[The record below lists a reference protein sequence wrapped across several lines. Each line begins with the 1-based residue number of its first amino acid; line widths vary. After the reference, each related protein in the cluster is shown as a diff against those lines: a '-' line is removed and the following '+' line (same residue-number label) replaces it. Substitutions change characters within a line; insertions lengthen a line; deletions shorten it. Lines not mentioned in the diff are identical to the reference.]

1 MVEILGT
8 EPPKH
13 LPVALS
19 GSRLIPGKLP
29 GDGSCVDVIASVGGE
44 MLAARKDRNTEVIQ
58 QKMMM
63 WLMGVCGYEKK
74 MQ

>member
-44 MLAARKDRNTEVIQ
+44 MSAARKDRNTEVIQ
-58 QKMMM
+58 QKNDDVVDGCMRI
-63 WLMGVCGYEKK
+63 
-74 MQ
+74 